1 MCAHMKVVS
10 AGDVR
15 EKGGGVCRLP
25 TEMFAF
31 DSGSVCT
38 SFAKC
43 LCFLERVLALDSRW
57 PKGEDEGEV
66 TRRTESFIVAQSGH
80 MGGLVTRV
88 VPKRERFV
96 FE

>member
-1 MCAHMKVVS
+1 M
-10 AGDVR
+10 
-15 EKGGGVCRLP
+15 P

-31 DSGSVCT
+31 DSGNVCT

-43 LCFLERVLALDSRW
+43 LWFGRKVLVVWSQSVRTLLGKCLCFVGRVLALDSRW
-57 PKGEDEGEV
+57 PKREGEGEV
-66 TRRTESFIVAQSGH
+66 TRRTESFVVAQSGH
-80 MGGLVTRV
+80 VGGLVTRV